1 MEYQPAGEVD
11 GKLGEFLRHLN
22 NSYSYTDRYE
32 PPVQCDQ
39 CSTVIPARD
48 QCYVLLADRYIGE
61 KKADTDIRLTRIEC
75 GACYTPMLH
84 YSAPGYLELVLASE
98 FTAGHTLTDLQL
110 AESSGRSDGTDWD
123 PRAVRQ
129 LLDPDEDVLVNH
141 SPADLMR
148 VIDKYFEP
156 RAVVDPETGE
166 LLIDETAVDDF
177 RIMFFL
183 AVAEEDATKDDLR
196 AMRQAADEDLS
207 RDTLG
212 EYERLLHAQTEDLL
226 RDIL

>member
-1 MEYQPAGEVD
+1 MNHQPVSEVS
-11 GKLGEFLRHLN
+11 GKLGDFLRNLN
-22 NSYSYTDRYE
+22 NSYSYTNRYD

-39 CSTVIPARD
+39 CSVVVPPRD
-48 QCYVLLADRYIGE
+48 RCYILFADRYIGE
-61 KKADTDIRLTRIEC
+61 QEGDATIRLTRIEC
-75 GACYTPMLH
+75 TSCYTPMLH
-84 YSAPGYLELVLASE
+84 YSAPGYVELVLSGE
-98 FTAGHTLTDLQL
+98 FTTGHTLTGLQL

-156 RAVVDPETGE
+156 RAVVDPDTGE
-166 LLIDETAVDDF
+166 LVIDETAVDDF
-177 RIMFFL
+177 RLMFFL

-196 AMRQAADEDLS
+196 AMRQAASEDIS
-207 RDTLG
+207 EDTLG
-212 EYERLLHAQTEDLL
+212 EYERLLNAKTEALL